1 MSENTRKPV
10 MNMLWPI
17 LGGDH
22 TDADTWHEID
32 AALTTYGDER
42 YQAAIADVVEWL
54 RECELA
60 RGIPDDPAEL
70 VADIA
75 DEITRR
81 FGKGQDRTDLA

>member
-54 RECELA
+54 RVQQHG
-60 RGIPDDPAEL
+60 RTSDNYPAYY
-70 VADIA
+70 AN
-75 DEITRR
+75 EITRR
-81 FGKGQDRTDLA
+81 FGKG